1 MAHRW
6 PDQWPSLPLYKS
18 TRSSGFQ
25 ICLGRAQNTVNAAKS
40 TQAIDDSLEGFCL
53 RSSPNAPTI
62 SHTLDMLEAE
72 IGSCQGP
79 TAPRGISVGTLRR
92 ASQAEYS
99 LLILLFEDLSH

>member
-1 MAHRW
+1 MADLRCRRNNTARQAFRSPW
-6 PDQWPSLPLYKS
+6 AELKTPSTPPNLPE
-18 TRSSGFQ
+18 
-25 ICLGRAQNTVNAAKS
+25 
-40 TQAIDDSLEGFCL
+40 QAIDDSLEGFCL

-79 TAPRGISVGTLRR
+79 TAPRRIGVGTLRR

-99 LLILLFEDLSH
+99 LLILLFEDLSR

>member
-6 PDQWPSLPLYKS
+6 PNQWSSLPLNKS

-25 ICLGRAQNTVNAAKS
+25 ISLGRAQNTVNAAKS
-40 TQAIDDSLEGFCL
+40 TQAIDASLEGFCL
-53 RSSPNAPTI
+53 RSSPDAPTI

-79 TAPRGISVGTLRR
+79 RLREGL
-92 ASQAEYS
+92 A
-99 LLILLFEDLSH
+99 